1 MHTNEHVFLDD
12 KLDMINAIKDEFLY
26 LNLYRNSEIL
36 DMLISG
42 INIDENDFSKVNY
55 YDLRDFHFLVFC
67 SKQNMPEVLKKLRM
81 QFDINAT
88 RNMYEQRGVVRGNI
102 DWQST
107 FVKRNGINAD
117 TSLFIVRDQNRE
129 FDTKPNR
136 MLKYILHH
144 LYKLLQDID
153 KLIPGEIEPDWFT
166 NITSMESSLNMI
178 LNCSYFKQVTL
189 VKNITSDLVASGL
202 KHRNPLYRLIGK
214 IAERYYKV
222 YIIKD
227 PDSIFDVIRSQIL
240 VPKSVDKVFEILTL
254 FNCVKTADELKNSFG
269 GKRNFS
275 LLRSKYDNK
284 IIYEYD
290 NGVTIN
296 IFYQHTPRSLSSHSR
311 YFDIMKSYGYQ
322 AKMAIPDIVVECT
335 YNSLSYVSIIEV
347 KYSNDLGYVGTGL
360 QTLLAYI
367 CDYEKAW
374 SENSKAIL
382 VVKPAVKMTPANE
395 FDNKVLI
402 IDKDKMHEKFVEFFL
417 NMVAI

>member
-1 MHTNEHVFLDD
+1 MNAEETVFVDD

-42 INIDENDFSKVNY
+42 ININENDFSKVNY
-55 YDLRDFHFLVFC
+55 YDLRDFHFLVYC
-67 SKQNMPEVLKKLRM
+67 SKQNLPEVLKKLRM

-88 RNMYEQRGVVRGNI
+88 RNTYEQRGVVRGNI

-107 FVKRNGINAD
+107 FIKRNGINAD

-144 LYKLLQDID
+144 LYKLLQDIE
-153 KLIPGEIEPDWFT
+153 KLIPGEIEPEWFT
-166 NITSMESSLNMI
+166 NIASMESSLIMI
-178 LNCSYFKQVTL
+178 LNCSYIKQVTL

-214 IAERYYKV
+214 IAQKYYSV
-222 YIIKD
+222 YVKKD
-227 PDSIFDVIRSQIL
+227 PDSIFEIIRSQIL

-296 IFYQHTPRSLSSHSR
+296 IFYQHTPKSLSSHSR
-311 YFDIMKSYGYQ
+311 YFDIMKSYGYN
-322 AKMAIPDIVVECT
+322 AKMAIPDIVVECI
-335 YNSLSYVSIIEV
+335 SVDSSYVSIIEV
-347 KYSNDLGYVGTGL
+347 KYSDDVAYIGTGL
-360 QTLLAYI
+360 QTLLAYV

-374 SENSKAIL
+374 SEKSKAMLI
-382 VVKPAVKMTPANE
+382 VKPAVKTTPANE
-395 FDNKVLI
+395 FNNKILI
-402 IDKDKMHEKFVEFFL
+402 IDKEKMQEKFAELFL
-417 NMVAI
+417 NMLAI